1 MIQTFVTECVF
12 TEMDSTPKSEK
23 TSWSVFS
30 PGVDVIEAVVDFG
43 VVEAVVVAADVD
55 DEAGA
60 EVEVVEAGVEVDVGP
75 AVEVGGVEAVDVE
88 CVVVFLVVVVWGF
101 SPWLFIKP

>member
-1 MIQTFVTECVF
+1 M
-12 TEMDSTPKSEK
+12 KH
-23 TSWSVFS
+23 FS

-43 VVEAVVVAADVD
+43 VVEAVVVAADV

-88 CVVVFLVVVVWGF
+88 CEVVADDVVFLVVVV
-101 SPWLFIKP
+101 

>member
-1 MIQTFVTECVF
+1 MF
-12 TEMDSTPKSEK
+12 TEMNGTPKSEK
-23 TSWSVFS
+23 TSWSIFS

-43 VVEAVVVAADVD
+43 VVEAVVVAADV

>member
-1 MIQTFVTECVF
+1 MGG
-12 TEMDSTPKSEK
+12 TPKSEEK
-23 TSWSVFS
+23 SQRIFS

-75 AVEVGGVEAVDVE
+75 AVEVGGVEAVDFE
-88 CVVVFLVVVVWGF
+88 CEVAADDVVFLVVVV
-101 SPWLFIKP
+101 

>member
-1 MIQTFVTECVF
+1 MF
-12 TEMDSTPKSEK
+12 TEMDGILKSEK
-23 TSWSVFS
+23 TSWSIFS

-43 VVEAVVVAADVD
+43 VVEAVAVVADV

-60 EVEVVEAGVEVDVGP
+60 EVEVLVAGVEVEVDVRP
-75 AVEVGGVEAVDVE
+75 AVEVGGVEAADVE

-101 SPWLFIKP
+101 SPWSFIKP